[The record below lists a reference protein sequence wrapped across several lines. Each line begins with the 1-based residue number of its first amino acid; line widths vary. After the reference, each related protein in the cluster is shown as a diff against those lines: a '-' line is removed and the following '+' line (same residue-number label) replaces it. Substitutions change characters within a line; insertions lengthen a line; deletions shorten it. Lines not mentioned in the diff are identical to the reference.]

1 MTMKLFA
8 SLTSPF
14 ARKVRVILQEK
25 NLPFELVVDSPW
37 ESNTRIPSVNPLG
50 KVPALVTEDGEVFHD
65 SPVIAAYLET
75 LNAAPHLLPL
85 DRLEAVRVRQTEA
98 LADGINDAAVIAL
111 LESRRPDP
119 ERSETVIARQME
131 KVERTLDVLETKAT
145 GRIFLHGDDINLGDI
160 SVGIALAY
168 LDLRFPALNWRA
180 SRPALTA
187 LAERLFARSSFVDTI
202 PPAG

>member
-37 ESNTRIPSVNPLG
+37 ESNTRIPGVNPLG

-119 ERSETVIARQME
+119 QRSETVIARQME
-131 KVERTLDVLETKAT
+131 KVERTLDVLEKNAT
-145 GRIFLHGDDINLGDI
+145 GRTWLHGDDINLGDI

-187 LAERLFARSSFVDTI
+187 LAERLFARDSFIDTT